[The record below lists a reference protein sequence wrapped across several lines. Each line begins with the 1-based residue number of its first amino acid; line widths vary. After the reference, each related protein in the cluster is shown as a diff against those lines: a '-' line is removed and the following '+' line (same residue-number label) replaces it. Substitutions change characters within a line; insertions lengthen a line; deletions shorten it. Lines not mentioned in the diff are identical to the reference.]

1 MLHRVYFE
9 HHIMEWW
16 KIKKDFMKKPM
27 AEITL
32 KETLLSRWNNVVFLL
47 SLVLFG
53 LAYAIVFFFM
63 IPKISMGLYEMW
75 CSPI

>member
-1 MLHRVYFE
+1 
-9 HHIMEWW
+9 
-16 KIKKDFMKKPM
+16 M

-32 KETLLSRWNNVVFLL
+32 KQTLLSRWNNVVFLL

-53 LAYAIVFFFM
+53 LAYAIVFFM

-75 CSPI
+75 CSSI

>member
-1 MLHRVYFE
+1 
-9 HHIMEWW
+9 
-16 KIKKDFMKKPM
+16 M

-32 KETLLSRWNNVVFLL
+32 KPRRDVIQTLLSRWNDVVFLL

-53 LAYAIVFFFM
+53 LTYAIVGFFM

-75 CSPI
+75 CSSFLVFP

>member
-1 MLHRVYFE
+1 
-9 HHIMEWW
+9 
-16 KIKKDFMKKPM
+16 M

-32 KETLLSRWNNVVFLL
+32 KQTLLSRWNNVVFLL

-53 LAYAIVFFFM
+53 LAYAIVVFFM

-75 CSPI
+75 CSSI